1 MHISCTSYNSCAT
14 FGHVNPPIWVYID
27 NFNLDPTSKKSKNIY
42 HHKLTSYST
51 TLHPSFWFLCFF
63 SFRKVDAVDISV
75 PEVFLGGIAGAT
87 LVFYF
92 SGQCMTA
99 VGPLGRSR
107 QGLVGSTWG
116 NLGSPRLAI
125 GILPDPWNAPENAA
139 ENRPKPKFGKL
150 IWTNPSVLGANT
162 LLSGRVAVCWCSY
175 ETMGCF

>member
-1 MHISCTSYNSCAT
+1 M
-14 FGHVNPPIWVYID
+14 
-27 NFNLDPTSKKSKNIY
+27 
-42 HHKLTSYST
+42 
-51 TLHPSFWFLCFF
+51 
-63 SFRKVDAVDISV
+63 DAVDISV

-125 GILPDPWNAPENAA
+125 GILPDP
-139 ENRPKPKFGKL
+139 
-150 IWTNPSVLGANT
+150 
-162 LLSGRVAVCWCSY
+162 
-175 ETMGCF
+175 